1 MTLDNIGL
9 FQAMGAKM
17 QYLNHRHE
25 VIAQNVANANT
36 PGYKPRDLTEVD
48 FGSVLQ
54 DVQNGGN
61 IQPATSDPGHMGGAS
76 AIRNGDKQEQD
87 MTYEVAPSGNA
98 VVMEE
103 QLMKSRR
110 TQMDYTMML
119 RLMQKSKGMIQTA
132 LRAPGG
138 G

>member
-17 QYLNHRHE
+17 QYLNHRQE
-25 VIAQNVANANT
+25 VISQNVANANT
-36 PGYKPRDLTEVD
+36 PGYRPQELSEVD

-54 DVQNGGN
+54 NVQNGGD
-61 IQPATSDPGHMGGAS
+61 IYPATSDPGHMGGGAELGS
-76 AIRNGDKQEQD
+76 AEKREDD
-87 MTYEVAPSGNA
+87 LTYEVAPSGNA

-138 G
+138 

>member
-17 QYLNHRHE
+17 QYLNHRNE
-25 VIAQNVANANT
+25 VISQNVANANT
-36 PGYKPRDLTEVD
+36 PGYQPKDLTEVD

-54 DVQNGGN
+54 NVQNGGDVRT
-61 IQPATSDPGHMGGAS
+61 ATSHPAHMGGANDLRS
-76 AIRNGDKQEQD
+76 ADEREQD
-87 MTYEVAPSGNA
+87 TTYEVEPTGNG

-103 QLMKSRR
+103 QLMKARR

-119 RLMQKSKGMIQTA
+119 RLMQKSSGMISTA

-138 G
+138 